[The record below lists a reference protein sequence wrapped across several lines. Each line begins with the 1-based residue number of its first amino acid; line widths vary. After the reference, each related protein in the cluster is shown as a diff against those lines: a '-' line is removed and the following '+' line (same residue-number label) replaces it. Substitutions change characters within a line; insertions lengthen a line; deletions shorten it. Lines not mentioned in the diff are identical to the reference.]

1 MIVVLIDASHSLI
14 AADLI
19 FILLDRPDEGRDK
32 LISEHILRVPS
43 SSTSSSSS
51 ISKKRSA
58 NDAFDSSS
66 GAPAEGQTLAQR
78 LRSDVRRLDAKDLPF
93 KVSDEMIRKYI
104 EYARAYVHPRLT
116 KSAAKVRTCQRSK
129 R

>member
-1 MIVVLIDASHSLI
+1 VVVVLIESSPSLV

-43 SSTSSSSS
+43 SSSSSSS
-51 ISKKRSA
+51 VSKKRSA
-58 NDAFDSSS
+58 NDAFDPSSV
-66 GAPAEGQTLAQR
+66 APVEGQTLAQR

-116 KSAAKVRTCQRSK
+116 KSAAKVRT
-129 R
+129 